1 MARSTVD
8 ITPLSPLA
16 RGIGQQGSGAVQYR
30 ADPNAGTSAGLLAK
44 SLGIVLNAS
53 QQRDRRKID
62 EANKQFELEFNGYVT
77 KALQDDNTTD
87 VAELDTLFPDMNM
100 PRKLLILE
108 SSGKKAIERD
118 ENFQSILSG
127 IGSQNTNDD
136 GIVTGT
142 PNTLEGLNTGF
153 AQAETYIRSA
163 YKGSNMAF
171 QSGMLGYLEANRSA
185 QIQQFVSSQRAAQL
199 QDTKSDFQN
208 TDVAIAASGDWEA
221 LQSRDSFWKAAGGN
235 GFIQGGDRNTYIT
248 DAAYKQAK
256 ANRDIKVLST
266 MPEDYKGSM
275 KGKPQLWQTYLANVQ
290 REIDQLNAADITARM
305 KAKDDA
311 QKERNAFLRNKMIQN
326 DPNNPLTDDEIREI
340 EGSKD
345 GTLSAARKRLRD
357 NTSVDPNT
365 SKINTTTFVSQLK
378 NARTSEDLE
387 DLGLSE
393 EQLNDPTKLQ
403 EWASTREGVHPT
415 DVPTV
420 LAAAQEA
427 YYITDVRNSDEHKKF
442 NTELDGVLSDIR
454 DVSVL
459 EGGSSGNNA
468 GITLGILG
476 QDTTFYRRGKDIAEN
491 EFSELVA
498 IYREENGNEKLTL
511 RQLRQIRELV
521 VAKTQTYVTT
531 ITQQASAVQAAQ
543 NIKTF
548 TDDLRNTSNQYKD
561 PDTDVI
567 YDVFDRVEASRLRT
581 TRSAGGIRQIGN
593 NRFILVR

>member
-16 RGIGQQGSGAVQYR
+16 RGIGQQGSGAVQYK
-30 ADPNAGTSAGLLAK
+30 ADPSAGTSAGLLAK

-108 SSGKKAIERD
+108 ASGKKTIERD
-118 ENFQSILSG
+118 ETFQSILSG
-127 IGSQNTNDD
+127 IGSQNTDDD
-136 GIVTGT
+136 GVTTGT

-153 AQAETYIRSA
+153 AQAETYIRDA

-199 QDTKSDFQN
+199 QDTKNDFEN
-208 TDVAIAASGDWEA
+208 TDKALAASGDWEA

-235 GFIQGGDRNTYIT
+235 GFIAGGDRNTYIT
-248 DAAYKQAK
+248 NAAYEQAK

-275 KGKPQLWQTYLANVQ
+275 KGKPQLWQTYVANVQ
-290 REIDQLNAADITARM
+290 REIDKLNAADIASRL
-305 KAKDDA
+305 KAADDA
-311 QKERNAFLRNKMIQN
+311 KKARQEALRLKLINNERLSDR
-326 DPNNPLTDDEIREI
+326 EIREV
-340 EGSKD
+340 EADS
-345 GTLSAARKRLRD
+345 TLSSARERLKS
-357 NTSVDPNT
+357 NTGVDKDFSKANT
-365 SKINTTTFVSQLK
+365 QTLVGQLK
-378 NARTSEDLE
+378 SATSASDLQDIGLTEELLNSPERIQFWARTRD
-387 DLGLSE
+387 GI
-393 EQLNDPTKLQ
+393 
-403 EWASTREGVHPT
+403 HPD
-415 DVPTV
+415 DVPTIIQ
-420 LAAAQEA
+420 AAQNA
-427 YYITDVRNSDEHKKF
+427 YYISDVVNSPEHKRF
-442 NTELDGVLSDIR
+442 NTELDSVLADIR

-459 EGGSSGNNA
+459 EGGGSSSNNA
-468 GITLGILG
+468 GVTLGILG
-476 QDTTFYRRGKDIAEN
+476 QDTTFYRRGKEIAEN
-491 EFSELVA
+491 EFSELVE

-511 RQLRQIRELV
+511 RQLREIRELV
-521 VAKTQTYVTT
+521 VAKTQKYVETVRS
-531 ITQQASAVQAAQ
+531 QASAVQAAA
-543 NIKTF
+543 NITTF
-548 TDDLRNTSNQYKD
+548 TKDLRNTSNQYKD

-567 YDVFDRVEASRLRT
+567 YDVFDRVEANRLRT
-581 TRSAGGIRQIGN
+581 TQSGGDIRQIGN

>member
-87 VAELDTLFPDMNM
+87 VVELDTLFPDMNM

-108 SSGKKAIERD
+108 ASGKKAIERD
-118 ENFQSILSG
+118 ETFQSILSG
-127 IGSQNTNDD
+127 IGSQNTDDD
-136 GIVTGT
+136 GLVTGT

-153 AQAETYIRSA
+153 AQAESYIRSA

-171 QSGMLGYLEANRSA
+171 QSGMLGYLEANRAA

-199 QDTKSDFQN
+199 QDTKNDFQN

-235 GFIQGGDRNTYIT
+235 GFIQGGTRNTYIT
-248 DAAYKQAK
+248 NAAYEQAK

-290 REIDQLNAADITARM
+290 REIDALNARDVTARL
-305 KAKDDA
+305 KAKDDNKKA
-311 QKERNAFLRNKMIQN
+311 RHEALRQKMIKN
-326 DPNNPLTDDEIREI
+326 EILSENEIREV
-340 EGSKD
+340 EADS
-345 GTLSAARKRLRD
+345 TLSSARERLKS
-357 NTSVDPNT
+357 NTGVDKDF
-365 SKINTTTFVSQLK
+365 SKANTTTLVGQLK
-378 NARTSEDLE
+378 SATSVSDLQDIGLTEETLNSPAQIQFWARTRD
-387 DLGLSE
+387 GI
-393 EQLNDPTKLQ
+393 
-403 EWASTREGVHPT
+403 HPD
-415 DVPTV
+415 DVPTIIE
-420 LAAAQEA
+420 AAQNA
-427 YYITDVRNSDEHKKF
+427 YYISDVVNSPEHKRF
-442 NTELDGVLSDIR
+442 NTELDSVLADIR

-476 QDTTFYRRGKDIAEN
+476 QDTTFYRRGKEIAEN

-511 RQLRQIRELV
+511 RQLREIRELV

-531 ITQQASAVQAAQ
+531 VKKQASAVQAAR
-543 NIKTF
+543 NITTF
-548 TDDLRNTSNQYKD
+548 TDELRKTSNQYKD
-561 PDTDVI
+561 PETDVI
-567 YDVFDRVEASRLRT
+567 YDVFDNVEANRLFVN
-581 TRSAGGIRQIGN
+581 GQGDNIRQLGN

>member
-16 RGIGQQGSGAVQYR
+16 RGIGQQGSGAVQYK
-30 ADPNAGTSAGLLAK
+30 ADPSAGTSAGLLAK

-108 SSGKKAIERD
+108 ASGKKTIERD
-118 ENFQSILSG
+118 ETFQSILSG
-127 IGSQNTNDD
+127 IGSQNTDDD
-136 GIVTGT
+136 GVTTGT

-153 AQAETYIRSA
+153 AQAETYIRDA

-199 QDTKSDFQN
+199 QDTKNDFEN
-208 TDVAIAASGDWEA
+208 TDKALAASGDWEA

-235 GFIQGGDRNTYIT
+235 GFIAGGDRNTYIT
-248 DAAYKQAK
+248 NAAYEQAK

-275 KGKPQLWQTYLANVQ
+275 KGKPQLWQTYVANVQ
-290 REIDQLNAADITARM
+290 REIDKLNAADIASRL
-305 KAKDDA
+305 KAADDA
-311 QKERNAFLRNKMIQN
+311 KKARQEALRLKLINNERLSDR
-326 DPNNPLTDDEIREI
+326 EIREV
-340 EGSKD
+340 EADS
-345 GTLSAARKRLRD
+345 TLSSARERLKS
-357 NTSVDPNT
+357 NTGVDKDFSKANT
-365 SKINTTTFVSQLK
+365 QTLVGQLK
-378 NARTSEDLE
+378 SATSASDLQDIGLTEELLNSPERIQFWARTRD
-387 DLGLSE
+387 GI
-393 EQLNDPTKLQ
+393 
-403 EWASTREGVHPT
+403 HPD
-415 DVPTV
+415 DVPTIIQ
-420 LAAAQEA
+420 AAQNA
-427 YYITDVRNSDEHKKF
+427 YYISDVVNSPEHKRF
-442 NTELDGVLSDIR
+442 NTELDSVLADIR

-459 EGGSSGNNA
+459 EGGGSSSNNA
-468 GITLGILG
+468 GVTLGILG
-476 QDTTFYRRGKDIAEN
+476 QDTTFYRRGKEIAEN
-491 EFSELVA
+491 EFSELVE

-511 RQLRQIRELV
+511 RQLREIRELV
-521 VAKTQTYVTT
+521 VAKTQKYVETVRS
-531 ITQQASAVQAAQ
+531 QASAVQAAA
-543 NIKTF
+543 NITTF
-548 TDDLRNTSNQYKD
+548 TKDLRNTSNQYKD

-567 YDVFDRVEASRLRT
+567 YDVFDRIKALELRNQ
-581 TRSAGGIRQIGN
+581 GLGDQIRQIGN
-593 NRFILVR
+593 NRFIQVR

>member
-108 SSGKKAIERD
+108 ASGKKTIERD
-118 ENFQSILSG
+118 ETFQSILSG
-127 IGSQNTNDD
+127 IGSQNTDDD
-136 GIVTGT
+136 GVTTGT

-153 AQAETYIRSA
+153 AQAETYIRDA

-199 QDTKSDFQN
+199 QDTKNDFQN
-208 TDVAIAASGDWEA
+208 TDVALAASGDWEA

-235 GFIQGGDRNTYIT
+235 GFIAGGDRNTYIT

-290 REIDQLNAADITARM
+290 REIDKLNADDVTARL
-305 KAKDDA
+305 KAADDA
-311 QKERNAFLRNKMIQN
+311 KKARQEALRLKMINREDLSQREI
-326 DPNNPLTDDEIREI
+326 DEIEAD
-340 EGSKD
+340 SSLS
-345 GTLSAARKRLRD
+345 GTRSRLRD

-415 DVPTV
+415 DVPTI
-420 LAAAQEA
+420 LAAAQDA
-427 YYITDVRNSDEHKKF
+427 YYITDVRNSDEHKNF
-442 NTELDGVLSDIR
+442 TTQLDDTLAEVKTITILDPKNAQAGMLS
-454 DVSVL
+454 
-459 EGGSSGNNA
+459 
-468 GITLGILG
+468 
-476 QDTTFYRRGKDIAEN
+476 QDTVIYTRGKEAAER
-491 EFSELVA
+491 EFSDLVA
-498 IYREENGNEKLTL
+498 IYREENGNEKLTK
-511 RQLRQIRELV
+511 RQLKDIRELV
-521 VAKTQTYVTT
+521 IAKTEAYVEKYNNKSVL
-531 ITQQASAVQAAQ
+531 AAAQ
-543 NIKTF
+543 QVGANIT
-548 TDDLRNTSNQYKD
+548 DLRNASEQYRD
-561 PDTDVI
+561 SDTGVI
-567 YDVFDRVEASRLRT
+567 YDIVSPEDAAGIMATNS
-581 TRSAGGIRQIGN
+581 SAQFRQITP
-593 NRFILVR
+593 NRLIQIQ

>member
-108 SSGKKAIERD
+108 ASGKKTIERD
-118 ENFQSILSG
+118 ETFQSILSG
-127 IGSQNTNDD
+127 IGSQNTDDD
-136 GIVTGT
+136 GVTTGT

-153 AQAETYIRSA
+153 AQAETYIRDA

-199 QDTKSDFQN
+199 QDTKNDFES
-208 TDVAIAASGDWEA
+208 TDKALAASGDWEA
-221 LQSRDSFWKAAGGN
+221 LLARDNFWKAAGGN
-235 GFIQGGDRNTYIT
+235 GFIAGGDRNTYIT

-275 KGKPQLWQTYLANVQ
+275 KGKPQLWQTYVANVQ

-305 KAKDDA
+305 KAADDA
-311 QKERNAFLRNKMIQN
+311 KKARQEALRLKMIN
-326 DPNNPLTDDEIREI
+326 KEDLSEADIREI
-340 EGSKD
+340 EADS
-345 GTLSAARKRLRD
+345 TLSGTRSRLRN
-357 NTSVDPNT
+357 NTLVDPNT

-393 EQLNDPTKLQ
+393 EQLNDPAKLQ
-403 EWASTREGVHPT
+403 EWASTRDGVHPT

-420 LAAAQEA
+420 LEAAQEA
-427 YYITDVRNSDEHKKF
+427 YYITDVRNSDEHLNFKEQLDDTLAEVKSITILDPKKSQA
-442 NTELDGVLSDIR
+442 GMLS
-454 DVSVL
+454 
-459 EGGSSGNNA
+459 
-468 GITLGILG
+468 
-476 QDTTFYRRGKDIAEN
+476 QDTIIYTRGKEAAER
-491 EFSELVA
+491 EFSDLVA
-498 IYREENGNEKLTL
+498 IYREENGNEKLTK
-511 RQLRQIRELV
+511 RQLKEIRELV
-521 VAKTQTYVTT
+521 IAKTEAYVEKYNNKSVLAAA
-531 ITQQASAVQAAQ
+531 QQADA
-543 NIKTF
+543 NIT
-548 TDDLRNTSNQYKD
+548 DLRNASEQYRD
-561 PDTDVI
+561 SDTGVI
-567 YDVFDRVEASRLRT
+567 YDIVSPEDAAGIMATNS
-581 TRSAGGIRQIGN
+581 SAQFRQITP
-593 NRFILVR
+593 NRLIQIQ

>member
-16 RGIGQQGSGAVQYR
+16 RGIGQQGSGAVQYK

-108 SSGKKAIERD
+108 ASGKKTIERD
-118 ENFQSILSG
+118 ETFQSILSG
-127 IGSQNTNDD
+127 IGSQNTDDD
-136 GIVTGT
+136 GVTTGT

-153 AQAETYIRSA
+153 AQAETYIRDA

-199 QDTKSDFQN
+199 QDTKNDFES
-208 TDVAIAASGDWEA
+208 TDKALAASGDWEA
-221 LQSRDSFWKAAGGN
+221 LLARDNFWKAAGGN

-248 DAAYKQAK
+248 NAAYEQAK

-275 KGKPQLWQTYLANVQ
+275 KGKPQLWQTYIANVQ
-290 REIDQLNAADITARM
+290 REIDKLNAADITARM
-305 KAKDDA
+305 KAADDA
-311 QKERNAFLRNKMIQN
+311 KKARQEALRLKLINNERLSDR
-326 DPNNPLTDDEIREI
+326 EIREV
-340 EGSKD
+340 EADS
-345 GTLSAARKRLRD
+345 TLSSARERLKS
-357 NTSVDPNT
+357 NTGVDKDFSKANT
-365 SKINTTTFVSQLK
+365 QTLVGQLK
-378 NARTSEDLE
+378 SATSASDLQDIGLTEELLNSPERIQFWARTRD
-387 DLGLSE
+387 GI
-393 EQLNDPTKLQ
+393 
-403 EWASTREGVHPT
+403 HPD
-415 DVPTV
+415 DVPTIIQ
-420 LAAAQEA
+420 AAQNA
-427 YYITDVRNSDEHKKF
+427 YYISDVVNSPEHKRF
-442 NTELDGVLSDIR
+442 NTELDSVLADIR

-459 EGGSSGNNA
+459 EGGGNNNA
-468 GITLGILG
+468 GVTLGILG
-476 QDTTFYRRGKDIAEN
+476 QDTTFYRRGKEIAEN
-491 EFSELVA
+491 EFSELVE

-511 RQLRQIRELV
+511 RQLREIRELV
-521 VAKTQTYVTT
+521 VAKTQTYVETVRA
-531 ITQQASAVQAAQ
+531 QATAVQAAA

-561 PDTDVI
+561 PETDVI
-567 YDVFDRVEASRLRT
+567 YDVFDKVEANRLFVN
-581 TRSAGGIRQIGN
+581 GQGDNIRQLGN

>member
-108 SSGKKAIERD
+108 ASGKKTIERD
-118 ENFQSILSG
+118 ETFQSILSG

-136 GIVTGT
+136 GVTTGT

-153 AQAETYIRSA
+153 AQAETYIRDF

-199 QDTKSDFQN
+199 QDTKSDFQD
-208 TDVAIAASGDWEA
+208 TDVALAASGDWEA

-235 GFIQGGDRNTYIT
+235 GFIAGGDRNTYIT

-290 REIDQLNAADITARM
+290 REIDKLNADDITARM
-305 KAKDDA
+305 KAKEDA
-311 QKERNAFLRNKMIQN
+311 QKERNAFLRNKMIKN
-326 DPNNPLTDDEIREI
+326 EPLSEDEIREI

-345 GTLSAARKRLRD
+345 GTLSAARERLKS
-357 NTSVDPNT
+357 NTGVDKDF
-365 SKINTTTFVSQLK
+365 SKVNTTTLVGQLK
-378 NARTSEDLE
+378 SATSVSDLQEIGLNEQTLNDASRLQFWARTQD
-387 DLGLSE
+387 GI
-393 EQLNDPTKLQ
+393 
-403 EWASTREGVHPT
+403 HPD
-415 DVPTV
+415 DVPTIIE
-420 LAAAQEA
+420 AAQNA
-427 YYITDVRNSDEHKKF
+427 YYISDVRNSDEHLNFK
-442 NTELDGVLSDIR
+442 EQLDDTLAEFKTISMLDPKNAQAGMLS
-454 DVSVL
+454 
-459 EGGSSGNNA
+459 
-468 GITLGILG
+468 
-476 QDTTFYRRGKDIAEN
+476 QDTIIYTRGKEAAER
-491 EFSELVA
+491 EFSDLVA
-498 IYREENGNEKLTL
+498 IYREENGNEKLTK
-511 RQLRQIRELV
+511 RQLKEIRELV
-521 VAKTQTYVTT
+521 IAKTEAYVKKFNNK
-531 ITQQASAVQAAQ
+531 SVVDAAKEAEA
-543 NIKTF
+543 NVT
-548 TDDLRNTSNQYKD
+548 DLRNASEQYRD
-561 PDTDVI
+561 SDTGEI
-567 YDVFDRVEASRLRT
+567 YNVVSPEDAAGIMATNS
-581 TRSAGGIRQIGN
+581 SAQFRQITP
-593 NRFILVR
+593 NRLIQIQ

>member
-108 SSGKKAIERD
+108 ASGKKTIERD
-118 ENFQSILSG
+118 ETFQSILSG
-127 IGSQNTNDD
+127 IGSQNTDDD
-136 GIVTGT
+136 GVTTGT
-142 PNTLEGLNTGF
+142 PNTLEGLSTGF
-153 AQAETYIRSA
+153 AQAESYIRDA

-199 QDTKSDFQN
+199 QDTKNDFQN
-208 TDVAIAASGDWEA
+208 TDIAIAASGDWEA
-221 LQSRDSFWKAAGGN
+221 LQARDSFWKAAGGN
-235 GFIQGGDRNTYIT
+235 GFIAGGDRNTYIT
-248 DAAYKQAK
+248 NAAYEQAK

-290 REIDQLNAADITARM
+290 REIDKLNAADVTARL
-305 KAKDDA
+305 KAADDA
-311 QKERNAFLRNKMIQN
+311 KKARQEALRLKMI
-326 DPNNPLTDDEIREI
+326 NNERLSDREIREV
-340 EGSKD
+340 EADS
-345 GTLSAARKRLRD
+345 TLSSARKRLKSNTGVD
-357 NTSVDPNT
+357 KDFSKANTATLVGQLKSATSVSNLQDIGLTEEVLNSPEQ
-365 SKINTTTFVSQLK
+365 IQFW
-378 NARTSEDLE
+378 ARTRD
-387 DLGLSE
+387 GI
-393 EQLNDPTKLQ
+393 
-403 EWASTREGVHPT
+403 HPD
-415 DVPTV
+415 DVPTIIE
-420 LAAAQEA
+420 AAQNA
-427 YYITDVRNSDEHKKF
+427 YYISDVVNSPEHKRF
-442 NTELDGVLSDIR
+442 NTELDSVLADIR

-459 EGGSSGNNA
+459 EGGSSNNNA

-476 QDTTFYRRGKDIAEN
+476 QDTTFYRRGKEIAEN

-511 RQLRQIRELV
+511 RQLREIRELV
-521 VAKTQTYVTT
+521 VAKTQTYVTAVT
-531 ITQQASAVQAAQ
+531 TQASAVQAAE
-543 NIKTF
+543 NITTF

-561 PDTDVI
+561 PETDVI
-567 YDVFDRVEASRLRT
+567 YDVFDNVEANRLFVN
-581 TRSAGGIRQIGN
+581 GQGDNIRQLGN

>member
-44 SLGIVLNAS
+44 SLGVVLNAS

-108 SSGKKAIERD
+108 ASGKKTIERD
-118 ENFQSILSG
+118 ETFQSILSG
-127 IGSQNTNDD
+127 IGSQNTDDD
-136 GIVTGT
+136 GVTTGT

-153 AQAETYIRSA
+153 AQAESYIRDS

-199 QDTKSDFQN
+199 QDTKNDFQN

-221 LQSRDSFWKAAGGN
+221 LLVRDQTWDLAGGN
-235 GFIQGGDRNTYIT
+235 GFIQGGDRNAYIT
-248 DAAYKQAK
+248 DAAYQQAK

-266 MPEDYKGSM
+266 MPEVYKGSM
-275 KGKPQLWQTYLANVQ
+275 RGKPQLWQTYLANVQ
-290 REIDQLNAADITARM
+290 REIDKLNADDVTARL
-305 KAKDDA
+305 KAADDA
-311 QKERNAFLRNKMIQN
+311 KKARQEALRLKMINKETLSEN
-326 DPNNPLTDDEIREI
+326 DIREI
-340 EGSKD
+340 EADSSLS
-345 GTLSAARKRLRD
+345 GTRSRLRD

-393 EQLNDPTKLQ
+393 EKLNDLTKLQ

-415 DVPTV
+415 DVPTI

-442 NTELDGVLSDIR
+442 NTELDAVLADIR

-476 QDTTFYRRGKDIAEN
+476 QDTTFYRRGKEIAEN

-511 RQLRQIRELV
+511 RQLREIRELV

-531 ITQQASAVQAAQ
+531 VKSQRNAVLAAKKIT
-543 NIKTF
+543 TF
-548 TDDLRNTSNQYKD
+548 TDELRNTSNQYKD

-567 YDVFDRVEASRLRT
+567 YDVFDRVEANRLRT
-581 TRSAGGIRQIGN
+581 TRSGGDIRQIGN

>member
-108 SSGKKAIERD
+108 ASGKKVIERD
-118 ENFQSILSG
+118 ETFQSILSG
-127 IGSQNTNDD
+127 IGSQNTDDD
-136 GIVTGT
+136 GVTTGT

-153 AQAETYIRSA
+153 AQAESYIRDA

-199 QDTKSDFQN
+199 QDTKNDFQN
-208 TDVAIAASGDWEA
+208 TDIALAASGDWEA
-221 LQSRDSFWKAAGGN
+221 LQARDSFWKAAGGN
-235 GFIQGGDRNTYIT
+235 GFIAGGDRNTYIT
-248 DAAYKQAK
+248 NAAYEQAK

-290 REIDQLNAADITARM
+290 REIDKLNAADVTARL
-305 KAKDDA
+305 KAADDDKKVRQEA
-311 QKERNAFLRNKMIQN
+311 LRLKMIN
-326 DPNNPLTDDEIREI
+326 DERLSDREIREV
-340 EGSKD
+340 EADS
-345 GTLSAARKRLRD
+345 TLSSARERLKSNTGVD
-357 NTSVDPNT
+357 KDFSKANTATLVGQLKSATSVSDLQDIGLTEEVLNSPER
-365 SKINTTTFVSQLK
+365 IQFW
-378 NARTSEDLE
+378 AR
-387 DLGLSE
+387 
-393 EQLNDPTKLQ
+393 
-403 EWASTREGVHPT
+403 TREGIHPD
-415 DVPTV
+415 DVPTIIQ
-420 LAAAQEA
+420 AAQNA
-427 YYITDVRNSDEHKKF
+427 YYISDVVNSPEHKRF
-442 NTELDGVLSDIR
+442 NTELDSVLADIR

-459 EGGSSGNNA
+459 EGGSGGNNA
-468 GITLGILG
+468 GVTLGILG
-476 QDTTFYRRGKDIAEN
+476 QDTTFYRRGKEIAQN
-491 EFSELVA
+491 EFSELVE

-511 RQLRQIRELV
+511 RQLREIRELV
-521 VAKTQTYVTT
+521 VAKTQKYVTT

-543 NIKTF
+543 NIETF

-567 YDVFDRVEASRLRT
+567 YDVFDRVEANRLRT
-581 TRSAGGIRQIGN
+581 TQSGGDIRQIGN

>member
-16 RGIGQQGSGAVQYR
+16 RGIGQQGSGAVQYK
-30 ADPNAGTSAGLLAK
+30 ADPSAGTSAGLLAK

-108 SSGKKAIERD
+108 ASGKKTIERD
-118 ENFQSILSG
+118 ETFQSILSG
-127 IGSQNTNDD
+127 IGSQNTDDD
-136 GIVTGT
+136 GVTTGT

-153 AQAETYIRSA
+153 AQAESYIRDA

-199 QDTKSDFQN
+199 QDTKNDFEN
-208 TDVAIAASGDWEA
+208 TDKALAASGDWEA

-235 GFIQGGDRNTYIT
+235 GFIAGGDRNTYIT
-248 DAAYKQAK
+248 NAAYEQAK

-275 KGKPQLWQTYLANVQ
+275 KGKPQLWQTYVANVQ
-290 REIDQLNAADITARM
+290 REIDKLNAADIASRL
-305 KAKDDA
+305 KAADDA
-311 QKERNAFLRNKMIQN
+311 KKARQEALRLKLINNERLSDR
-326 DPNNPLTDDEIREI
+326 EIREV
-340 EGSKD
+340 EADS
-345 GTLSAARKRLRD
+345 TLSSARERLKS
-357 NTSVDPNT
+357 NTGVDKDFSKANT
-365 SKINTTTFVSQLK
+365 QTLVGQLK
-378 NARTSEDLE
+378 SATSASDLQDIGLTEELLNSPERIQFWARTRD
-387 DLGLSE
+387 GI
-393 EQLNDPTKLQ
+393 
-403 EWASTREGVHPT
+403 HPD
-415 DVPTV
+415 DVPTIIQ
-420 LAAAQEA
+420 AAQNA
-427 YYITDVRNSDEHKKF
+427 YYISDVVNSPEHKRF
-442 NTELDGVLSDIR
+442 NTELDSVLADIR

-459 EGGSSGNNA
+459 EGGGSSSNNA
-468 GITLGILG
+468 GVTLGILG
-476 QDTTFYRRGKDIAEN
+476 QDTTFYRRGKEIAEN
-491 EFSELVA
+491 EFSELVE

-511 RQLRQIRELV
+511 RQLREIRELV
-521 VAKTQTYVTT
+521 VAKTQKYVETVRS
-531 ITQQASAVQAAQ
+531 QASAVQAAA
-543 NIKTF
+543 NITTF
-548 TDDLRNTSNQYKD
+548 TKDLRNTSNQYKD
-561 PDTDVI
+561 PDTDVS
-567 YDVFDRVEASRLRT
+567 YDVFDRVEANRLRT
-581 TRSAGGIRQIGN
+581 TQSGGDIRQIGN

>member
-108 SSGKKAIERD
+108 ASGKKAIERD
-118 ENFQSILSG
+118 ETFQSILSG
-127 IGSQNTNDD
+127 IGSQNTDDD
-136 GIVTGT
+136 GVTTGT

-153 AQAETYIRSA
+153 AQAESYIRDS

-199 QDTKSDFQN
+199 QDTKNDFQN

-221 LQSRDSFWKAAGGN
+221 LLVRDQTWDLAGGN
-235 GFIQGGDRNTYIT
+235 GFIQGGDRNAYIT

-266 MPEDYKGSM
+266 MPEVYKGSM
-275 KGKPQLWQTYLANVQ
+275 RGKPQLWQTYLANVQ
-290 REIDQLNAADITARM
+290 REIDALNAQDVTARL

-311 QKERNAFLRNKMIQN
+311 KKLRQDDLRLKMINRENLSQREI
-326 DPNNPLTDDEIREI
+326 DEIEAD
-340 EGSKD
+340 SSLS
-345 GTLSAARKRLRD
+345 GTRLRLRD

-393 EQLNDPTKLQ
+393 DKLNDPTKLQ

-427 YYITDVRNSDEHKKF
+427 YYITDVRNSDEHKNF
-442 NTELDGVLSDIR
+442 STQLDDTLAEVKNITILDPKNAQAGMLS
-454 DVSVL
+454 
-459 EGGSSGNNA
+459 
-468 GITLGILG
+468 
-476 QDTTFYRRGKDIAEN
+476 QDTVIYTRGKEAAER
-491 EFSELVA
+491 EFSDLVA
-498 IYREENGNEKLTL
+498 IYREENGNEKLTK
-511 RQLRQIRELV
+511 RQLKDIRELV
-521 VAKTQTYVTT
+521 IAKTEAYVEKYNNKSVL
-531 ITQQASAVQAAQ
+531 AAAQ
-543 NIKTF
+543 QVGANITE
-548 TDDLRNTSNQYKD
+548 LRNASEQYRD
-561 PDTDVI
+561 SDTGVI
-567 YDVFDRVEASRLRT
+567 YDIVSPEDAAGIMATNS
-581 TRSAGGIRQIGN
+581 SAQFRQITP
-593 NRFILVR
+593 NRLIQIQ

>member
-16 RGIGQQGSGAVQYR
+16 RGIGQQGSGAVQYK
-30 ADPNAGTSAGLLAK
+30 ADPSAGTSAGLLAK

-108 SSGKKAIERD
+108 ASGKKTIERD
-118 ENFQSILSG
+118 ETFQSILSG
-127 IGSQNTNDD
+127 IGSQNTDDD
-136 GIVTGT
+136 GVTTGT

-153 AQAETYIRSA
+153 AQAESYIRDA

-199 QDTKSDFQN
+199 QDTKNDFEN
-208 TDVAIAASGDWEA
+208 TDKALAASGDWEA

-235 GFIQGGDRNTYIT
+235 GFIAGGDRNTYIT
-248 DAAYKQAK
+248 NAAYEQAK

-275 KGKPQLWQTYLANVQ
+275 KGKPQLWQTYVANVQ
-290 REIDQLNAADITARM
+290 REIDKLNAADIASRL
-305 KAKDDA
+305 KAADDA
-311 QKERNAFLRNKMIQN
+311 KKARQEALRLKLINNERLSDR
-326 DPNNPLTDDEIREI
+326 EIREV
-340 EGSKD
+340 EADS
-345 GTLSAARKRLRD
+345 TLSSARERLKS
-357 NTSVDPNT
+357 NTGVDKDFSKANT
-365 SKINTTTFVSQLK
+365 QTLVGQLK
-378 NARTSEDLE
+378 SATSASDLQDIGLTEELLNSPERIQFWARTRD
-387 DLGLSE
+387 GI
-393 EQLNDPTKLQ
+393 
-403 EWASTREGVHPT
+403 HPD
-415 DVPTV
+415 DVPTIIQ
-420 LAAAQEA
+420 AAQNA
-427 YYITDVRNSDEHKKF
+427 YYISDVVNSPEHKRF
-442 NTELDGVLSDIR
+442 NTELDSVLADIR

-459 EGGSSGNNA
+459 EGGGSSSNNA
-468 GITLGILG
+468 GVTLGILG
-476 QDTTFYRRGKDIAEN
+476 QDTTFYRRGKEIAEN
-491 EFSELVA
+491 EFSELVE

-511 RQLRQIRELV
+511 RQLREIRELV
-521 VAKTQTYVTT
+521 VAKTQKYVETVRS
-531 ITQQASAVQAAQ
+531 QASAVQAAA
-543 NIKTF
+543 NITTF
-548 TDDLRNTSNQYKD
+548 TKDLRNTSNQYKD

-567 YDVFDRVEASRLRT
+567 YDVFDRVEANRLRT
-581 TRSAGGIRQIGN
+581 TQSGGDIRQIGN

>member
-77 KALQDDNTTD
+77 KALQGDNTTD
-87 VAELDTLFPDMNM
+87 VAELDTLFPDMSM

-127 IGSQNTNDD
+127 IGSQNTDD
-136 GIVTGT
+136 NGVTTGS

-153 AQAETYIRSA
+153 AEAETYIRSA

-199 QDTKSDFQN
+199 QDTKNDFQN

-235 GFIQGGDRNTYIT
+235 GFIAGGDRNTYIT
-248 DAAYKQAK
+248 TAAYEQAK

-290 REIDQLNAADITARM
+290 REIDKINAADVTARL
-305 KAKDDA
+305 KAADDA
-311 QKERNAFLRNKMIQN
+311 KKARQEALRLKMI
-326 DPNNPLTDDEIREI
+326 NNERLSENEIREV
-340 EGSKD
+340 EADS
-345 GTLSAARKRLRD
+345 TLSSARERLKS
-357 NTSVDPNT
+357 NTGVDKDF
-365 SKINTTTFVSQLK
+365 SKVNTTTLVGQLK
-378 NARTSEDLE
+378 SATSASDLQEIGLTEQTLNDASRLQFWARTQN
-387 DLGLSE
+387 GI
-393 EQLNDPTKLQ
+393 
-403 EWASTREGVHPT
+403 HPD
-415 DVPTV
+415 DVPTI
-420 LAAAQEA
+420 LAAAQDA
-427 YYITDVRNSDEHKKF
+427 YYITDVRNSDEHKNF
-442 NTELDGVLSDIR
+442 STQLDDTLAEIKTISILDPKNAQAGMLS
-454 DVSVL
+454 
-459 EGGSSGNNA
+459 
-468 GITLGILG
+468 
-476 QDTTFYRRGKDIAEN
+476 QDTVIYTRGKEAAER
-491 EFSELVA
+491 EFSDLVA
-498 IYREENGNEKLTL
+498 IYREENGNEKLTK
-511 RQLRQIRELV
+511 RQLKDIRELV
-521 VAKTQTYVTT
+521 IAKTEAYVKKYNNKDVLTT
-531 ITQQASAVQAAQ
+531 ARQVGTNIT
-543 NIKTF
+543 
-548 TDDLRNTSNQYKD
+548 DLRNASEQYRD
-561 PDTDVI
+561 SDTGVI
-567 YDVFDRVEASRLRT
+567 YDIVSPEDAAGIMATNNSAQFRRISPNRL
-581 TRSAGGIRQIGN
+581 IQIQ
-593 NRFILVR
+593 

>member
-108 SSGKKAIERD
+108 ASGKKTIERD
-118 ENFQSILSG
+118 ETFQSILSG
-127 IGSQNTNDD
+127 IGSQNTDDD
-136 GIVTGT
+136 GVTTGT

-153 AQAETYIRSA
+153 AQAETYIRDA

-199 QDTKSDFQN
+199 QDTKNDFQN
-208 TDVAIAASGDWEA
+208 TDVALAASGDWEA

-235 GFIQGGDRNTYIT
+235 GFIAGGDRNTYIT
-248 DAAYKQAK
+248 AAAYEQAK

-290 REIDQLNAADITARM
+290 REIDKLNAADVTTRL
-305 KAKDDA
+305 KAADDA
-311 QKERNAFLRNKMIQN
+311 KKARQEALRLKMI
-326 DPNNPLTDDEIREI
+326 NNERLSEKEIREV
-340 EGSKD
+340 EADS
-345 GTLSAARKRLRD
+345 TLSSARQRLKS
-357 NTSVDPNT
+357 NTGVDKDF
-365 SKINTTTFVSQLK
+365 SKVNTTTLVGQLK
-378 NARTSEDLE
+378 SATSASDLQEIGLNEQTLNDASRLQFWARTQN
-387 DLGLSE
+387 GI
-393 EQLNDPTKLQ
+393 
-403 EWASTREGVHPT
+403 HPD
-415 DVPTV
+415 DVPTI
-420 LAAAQEA
+420 LAAAQDA
-427 YYITDVRNSDEHKKF
+427 YYITDVRNSDEHKNF
-442 NTELDGVLSDIR
+442 NTQLDDTLAEVKTISILDPKNAQAGMLS
-454 DVSVL
+454 
-459 EGGSSGNNA
+459 
-468 GITLGILG
+468 
-476 QDTTFYRRGKDIAEN
+476 QDTVIYTRGKEAAER
-491 EFSELVA
+491 EFSDLVA
-498 IYREENGNEKLTL
+498 IYREENGNQKLTK
-511 RQLRQIRELV
+511 RQLKDIRELV
-521 VAKTQTYVTT
+521 IAKTEAYVEKYNNKSVL
-531 ITQQASAVQAAQ
+531 AAAQ
-543 NIKTF
+543 EVDANIT
-548 TDDLRNTSNQYKD
+548 DLRNASEQYRD
-561 PDTDVI
+561 SDTGII
-567 YDVFDRVEASRLRT
+567 YPVVSPEDAAGIMATNS
-581 TRSAGGIRQIGN
+581 SAQFRQITP
-593 NRFILVR
+593 NRLIQIQ

>member
-16 RGIGQQGSGAVQYR
+16 RGIGQQGSGAVQYK

-108 SSGKKAIERD
+108 ASGKKTIERD
-118 ENFQSILSG
+118 ETFQSILSG
-127 IGSQNTNDD
+127 IGSQNTDD
-136 GIVTGT
+136 NGLVTGT

-153 AQAETYIRSA
+153 AQAETYIRDA

-199 QDTKSDFQN
+199 QDTKNDFQN

-221 LQSRDSFWKAAGGN
+221 LLVRDQTWDLAGGN
-235 GFIQGGDRNTYIT
+235 GFIQGGDRNAYIT

-266 MPEDYKGSM
+266 MPEVYKGSM
-275 KGKPQLWQTYLANVQ
+275 RGKPQLWQTYLANVQ
-290 REIDQLNAADITARM
+290 REIDKLNADDVTARL

-311 QKERNAFLRNKMIQN
+311 QKERNAFLRNKMIKN
-326 DPNNPLTDDEIREI
+326 EPLTTDEIREI

-345 GTLSAARKRLRD
+345 GTLSAARGRLKS
-357 NTSVDPNT
+357 NTGVDKGF
-365 SKINTTTFVSQLK
+365 SKVNTTTLVGQLK
-378 NARTSEDLE
+378 SATSADDLQDIGLTEQILNDASRLQFWARTQD
-387 DLGLSE
+387 GI
-393 EQLNDPTKLQ
+393 
-403 EWASTREGVHPT
+403 HPD

-427 YYITDVRNSDEHKKF
+427 YYITDVRNSDEQKNF
-442 NTELDGVLSDIR
+442 NTQLDDTLAEIKNVPLLDPTKGQAAMLS
-454 DVSVL
+454 
-459 EGGSSGNNA
+459 
-468 GITLGILG
+468 
-476 QDTTFYRRGKDIAEN
+476 QDRAIFTRGKEAAER
-491 EFSELVA
+491 EFSDLVA
-498 IYREENGNEKLTL
+498 IYREENGNEKLTK
-511 RQLRQIRELV
+511 RQLKDIRELV
-521 VAKTQTYVTT
+521 IEKTRQYVEKFNNKSVLEAAEQVGAN
-531 ITQQASAVQAAQ
+531 IT
-543 NIKTF
+543 
-548 TDDLRNTSNQYKD
+548 DLRNASEQYRD
-561 PDTDVI
+561 SDTGII
-567 YDVFDRVEASRLRT
+567 YPVVSPEDAAGIMATNS
-581 TRSAGGIRQIGN
+581 SAQFRQITP
-593 NRFILVR
+593 NRLIQIQ

>member
-108 SSGKKAIERD
+108 ASGKKTIERD
-118 ENFQSILSG
+118 ETFQSILSG
-127 IGSQNTNDD
+127 IGSQNTDDD
-136 GIVTGT
+136 GVTTGT
-142 PNTLEGLNTGF
+142 PNTLEGLSTGF
-153 AQAETYIRSA
+153 AQAESYIRDA

-199 QDTKSDFQN
+199 QDTKNDFQN
-208 TDVAIAASGDWEA
+208 PAIAIAASGDWEA
-221 LQSRDSFWKAAGGN
+221 LQARDSFWKAAGGN
-235 GFIQGGDRNTYIT
+235 GFIAGGDRNTYIT
-248 DAAYKQAK
+248 NAAYEQAK

-290 REIDQLNAADITARM
+290 REIDKLNAADVTARL
-305 KAKDDA
+305 KAADDA
-311 QKERNAFLRNKMIQN
+311 KKARQEALRLKMI
-326 DPNNPLTDDEIREI
+326 NNERLSDREIREV
-340 EGSKD
+340 EADS
-345 GTLSAARKRLRD
+345 TLSSARKRLKSNTGVD
-357 NTSVDPNT
+357 KDFSKANTATLVGQLKSATSVSNLQDIGLTEEVLNSPEQ
-365 SKINTTTFVSQLK
+365 IQFW
-378 NARTSEDLE
+378 ARTRD
-387 DLGLSE
+387 GI
-393 EQLNDPTKLQ
+393 
-403 EWASTREGVHPT
+403 HPD
-415 DVPTV
+415 DVPTIIE
-420 LAAAQEA
+420 AAQNA
-427 YYITDVRNSDEHKKF
+427 YYISDVVNSPEHKRF
-442 NTELDGVLSDIR
+442 NTELDSVLADIR

-459 EGGSSGNNA
+459 EGGSSNNNA

-476 QDTTFYRRGKDIAEN
+476 QDTTFYRRGKEIAEN

-511 RQLRQIRELV
+511 RQLREIRELV
-521 VAKTQTYVTT
+521 VAKTQTYVTAVT
-531 ITQQASAVQAAQ
+531 TQASAVQAAE
-543 NIKTF
+543 NITTF

-561 PDTDVI
+561 PETDVI
-567 YDVFDRVEASRLRT
+567 YDVFDNVEANRLFVN
-581 TRSAGGIRQIGN
+581 GQGDNIRQLGN

>member
-30 ADPNAGTSAGLLAK
+30 ADPSAGTSAGLLAK

-108 SSGKKAIERD
+108 ASGKKTIERD
-118 ENFQSILSG
+118 ETFQSILAG
-127 IGSQNTNDD
+127 IGSQNTDDD
-136 GIVTGT
+136 GVTTGT

-153 AQAETYIRSA
+153 AQAETYIRDF

-199 QDTKSDFQN
+199 QDTKSDFQD
-208 TDVAIAASGDWEA
+208 TDVALAASGDWEA

-235 GFIQGGDRNTYIT
+235 GFIAGGDRNTYIT

-290 REIDQLNAADITARM
+290 REIDKLNADDITARM
-305 KAKDDA
+305 KAADDA
-311 QKERNAFLRNKMIQN
+311 KKARQEALRLKMISN
-326 DPNNPLTDDEIREI
+326 ERLSESEIREV
-340 EGSKD
+340 EADS
-345 GTLSAARKRLRD
+345 TLSSARERLKS
-357 NTSVDPNT
+357 NTGVDKGF
-365 SKINTTTFVSQLK
+365 SKANTTTLVGQLK
-378 NARTSEDLE
+378 SATSVSDLQEIGLNEQTLNDADRLQFWARTQN
-387 DLGLSE
+387 GI
-393 EQLNDPTKLQ
+393 
-403 EWASTREGVHPT
+403 HPD
-415 DVPTV
+415 DVPTI

-427 YYITDVRNSDEHKKF
+427 YYITDVRNSDEHLNFK
-442 NTELDGVLSDIR
+442 EQLDDALAEVKTITILDPKNAQAGMLS
-454 DVSVL
+454 
-459 EGGSSGNNA
+459 
-468 GITLGILG
+468 
-476 QDTTFYRRGKDIAEN
+476 QDTVIYTRGKEAAER
-491 EFSELVA
+491 EFSDLVA
-498 IYREENGNEKLTL
+498 IYREENGNEKLTK
-511 RQLRQIRELV
+511 RQLKEIRELV
-521 VAKTQTYVTT
+521 IAKTEAYVKKFNNK
-531 ITQQASAVQAAQ
+531 SVVDAAKEAEA
-543 NIKTF
+543 NVT
-548 TDDLRNTSNQYKD
+548 DLRNASEQYRD
-561 PDTDVI
+561 SDTGEI
-567 YDVFDRVEASRLRT
+567 YNVVSPEDAAGIMATNS
-581 TRSAGGIRQIGN
+581 SAQFRQITP
-593 NRFILVR
+593 NRLIQIQ

>member
-30 ADPNAGTSAGLLAK
+30 ADPSAGTSAGLLAK

-108 SSGKKAIERD
+108 ASGKKTIERD
-118 ENFQSILSG
+118 ETFQSILSG
-127 IGSQNTNDD
+127 IGSQNTDDD
-136 GIVTGT
+136 GVTTGT

-153 AQAETYIRSA
+153 AQAETYIRDA

-199 QDTKSDFQN
+199 QDTKNDFQN

-235 GFIQGGDRNTYIT
+235 GFIAGGDRNTYIT
-248 DAAYKQAK
+248 NAAYEQAK

-290 REIDQLNAADITARM
+290 REIDKLNAADVTARL
-305 KAKDDA
+305 KAADDA
-311 QKERNAFLRNKMIQN
+311 KKARQEALRLKMI
-326 DPNNPLTDDEIREI
+326 NNERLSDREIREV
-340 EGSKD
+340 EADS
-345 GTLSAARKRLRD
+345 TLSSARERLKS
-357 NTSVDPNT
+357 NTGVDKDFSKANT
-365 SKINTTTFVSQLK
+365 QTLVGQLK
-378 NARTSEDLE
+378 SATSASDLQDIGLTEELLNSPERIQFWARTRD
-387 DLGLSE
+387 GI
-393 EQLNDPTKLQ
+393 
-403 EWASTREGVHPT
+403 HPD
-415 DVPTV
+415 DVPTIIE
-420 LAAAQEA
+420 AAQNA
-427 YYITDVRNSDEHKKF
+427 YYISDVVNSPEHKRF
-442 NTELDGVLSDIR
+442 NTELDSVLADIR

-468 GITLGILG
+468 GMTLGILG
-476 QDTTFYRRGKDIAEN
+476 QDTTFYRRGKEIAEN

-531 ITQQASAVQAAQ
+531 VKSQRNAVLAAKNIT
-543 NIKTF
+543 TF
-548 TDDLRNTSNQYKD
+548 TDELRKTSNQYKD

-567 YDVFDRVEASRLRT
+567 YDVFDRVEANRLRT
-581 TRSAGGIRQIGN
+581 TQSGGDIRQIGN